1 MSCQTLQDQRFS
13 FCILLKLHSFILH
26 LYSITKICILQ
37 FAIYVVKHLFA
48 LYRCHLYFVYL
59 NCIFCI
65 GILLQRIFLIDFLR
79 KIISI
84 SSYLRYYSSLVMRIV
99 FFVINKRSKVLA
111 FFLEENCQCQLNLI
125 NYKRSVCM
133 LHMVCAHIFA
143 GLK

>member
-13 FCILLKLHSFILH
+13 FCILLKLHFFIFTFVFNNLN
-26 LYSITKICILQ
+26 LYSIVCHLCCKTFICTVQI
-37 FAIYVVKHLFA
+37 
-48 LYRCHLYFVYL
+48 HLYFVYL

-84 SSYLRYYSSLVMRIV
+84 SSYLKYYSSLVMRIV